1 MYLSNLKVLT
11 SSGEV
16 IRDISFHKGLNIILG
31 ERCVDSGSTN
41 SIGKTTLLRAID
53 FCLGGDEKPFYQDKE
68 NKEAIDQNVFNFF
81 YYVEP
86 IFKLELKNNL
96 NSKAA
101 YKVIFEKR
109 ISGFTTKHPNKLKV
123 INFIN
128 GNEVTNDEYNY
139 QLKEFLFNYNTNKPT
154 FRQLI
159 SKFIRKDDQQI
170 NYILR
175 FLHQATSDL
184 DYEVIHFFLFGY
196 PNPIE
201 IEKKFQL
208 EKEVRQQKNDI
219 KVFDRIKP
227 AGLDQVILLTQKD
240 LDELIRKR
248 DNFKINEKY
257 STKEDRLNT
266 YQNLIND
273 IDEKISVINFEIN
286 ALNERKN
293 ILLDKEFNDNTNA
306 ISLIYNEANLY
317 NLNLEK
323 KFEETVNFHNKML
336 QNEIEYI
343 NTRVSE
349 LYQEENDLNNKR
361 SKFSLDYSKTLD
373 ELAKYGSL
381 AEYTKLNNQINEMQS
396 KLSNALALHEKS
408 IDLNKKFDSLNIQL
422 KKLNSLIENNINIIQ
437 NNIGIFNKYFS
448 EYCKILFN
456 QTYYLS
462 ADPNDKG
469 IHKFKINSLDQN
481 FGSGKKLSLVVAFD
495 LAYSAFIK
503 DEAIKLP
510 YPSFSTQD
518 KIEIIDIQELYN
530 LASIAKGSNGQLIFP
545 IIDDKFAGLK
555 DFEENV
561 IVRVSKKDR
570 FFRIEQYLPQSIYI
584 KSA

>member
-128 GNEVTNDEYNY
+128 DNEVTNDEYNY
-139 QLKEFLFNYNTNKPT
+139 QLKEILFNYNTNKPT

-257 STKEDRLNT
+257 STEEDRLNT

-361 SKFSLDYSKTLD
+361 SKFSLDYSITLD
-373 ELAKYGSL
+373 KLAKYGSL

-396 KLSNALALHEKS
+396 KLSNAFALHEKS

-545 IIDDKFAGLK
+545 IIDDKFVGLK

>member
-139 QLKEFLFNYNTNKPT
+139 QLKEILFNYNTNKPT

-208 EKEVRQQKNDI
+208 EKEVKQQKNDI

-240 LDELIRKR
+240 LDELIIKR

-257 STKEDRLNT
+257 STEEDRLNT

-361 SKFSLDYSKTLD
+361 SKFSLDYSITLD
-373 ELAKYGSL
+373 KLAKYGSL

-545 IIDDKFAGLK
+545 IIDDKFVGLK

>member
-16 IRDISFHKGLNIILG
+16 IRDIPFHKGLNIILG
-31 ERCVDSGSTN
+31 ERCIDSGSTN

-96 NSKAA
+96 DSKTAH
-101 YKVIFEKR
+101 KVIFEKR
-109 ISGFTTKHPNKLKV
+109 VSGITTKQPNKLKITNL
-123 INFIN
+123 INN
-128 GNEVTNDEYNY
+128 NEVTNDEYNY
-139 QLKEFLFNYNTNKPT
+139 QLKDILFNYNTNKPT

-159 SKFIRKDDQQI
+159 TKFIRKDDQQI

-208 EKEVRQQKNDI
+208 EKEIKQQKNDI

-227 AGLDQVILLTQKD
+227 AGLDQVILLTQKE
-240 LDELIRKR
+240 LDELIKQR
-248 DNFKINEKY
+248 DDFKINEKY
-257 STKEDRLNT
+257 STEEDKLNT
-266 YQNLIND
+266 YQNFIND
-273 IDEKISVINFEIN
+273 LDQKISTIDFEIT

-293 ILLDKEFNDNTNA
+293 ILLNKEFNQNTDA
-306 ISLIYNEANLY
+306 ISLIYNEAKLY
-317 NLNLEK
+317 NLDLEK
-323 KFEETVNFHNKML
+323 KFEETVSFHNKML

-343 NTRVSE
+343 NSRVSE
-349 LYQEENDLNNKR
+349 LYQEENELNIKR
-361 SKFSLDYSKTLD
+361 SELTLKYSTTLD
-373 ELAKYGSL
+373 QLAKYGSL
-381 AEYTKLNNQINEMQS
+381 AEYTKLNNQINEVQS

-408 IDLNKKFDSLNIQL
+408 IELNKRNDSLNIQL
-422 KKLNSLIENNINIIQ
+422 KNLNNLIEKNINTIQ
-437 NNIGIFNKYFS
+437 SNIGIFNKYFS
-448 EYCKILFN
+448 EYCKTLFN

-495 LAYSAFIK
+495 LAYSAFIR
-503 DEAIKLP
+503 DDSVKLP

-518 KIEIIDIQELYN
+518 KVEIIDIQELYN
-530 LASIAKGSNGQLIFP
+530 LALIAKGSNGQLIFP
-545 IIDDKFAGLK
+545 IINDKFSGLK

-561 IVRVSKKDR
+561 ILKVSKKDR
-570 FFRIEQYLPQSIYI
+570 FFRIEQYLPQSLYI

>member
-139 QLKEFLFNYNTNKPT
+139 QLKEILFNYNTNKPT

-208 EKEVRQQKNDI
+208 EKEVKQQKNDI

-240 LDELIRKR
+240 LDELIIKR

-257 STKEDRLNT
+257 STEEDRLNT

-361 SKFSLDYSKTLD
+361 SKFSLDYSITLD
-373 ELAKYGSL
+373 KLVKYGSL

-545 IIDDKFAGLK
+545 IIDDKFVGLK

>member
-1 MYLSNLKVLT
+1 M
-11 SSGEV
+11 
-16 IRDISFHKGLNIILG
+16 ILG

-96 NSKAA
+96 NSKTA

-139 QLKEFLFNYNTNKPT
+139 QLKEILFNYNTNKPT

-257 STKEDRLNT
+257 STEEDRLNT

-293 ILLDKEFNDNTNA
+293 ILLNKEFNDNTNA

-361 SKFSLDYSKTLD
+361 SKFSLDYSITLD
-373 ELAKYGSL
+373 KLAKYGSL

-555 DFEENV
+555 DFKENV

>member
-16 IRDISFHKGLNIILG
+16 IRDIPFHKGLNIILG
-31 ERCVDSGSTN
+31 ERSVDNGSTN

-96 NSKAA
+96 DSKAA

-109 ISGFTTKHPNKLKV
+109 VSGITSKQPNKLKV

-128 GNEVTNDEYNY
+128 NNEVTNDEYNDH
-139 QLKEFLFNYNTNKPT
+139 LKNILFNYDTNKPS

-159 SKFIRKDDQQI
+159 TKFIRKDDQQI

-196 PNPIE
+196 PNPVE
-201 IEKKFQL
+201 IEQKFQL
-208 EKEVRQQKNDI
+208 EKAIKQQKNDI

-240 LDELIRKR
+240 LDELIQQR

-257 STKEDRLNT
+257 SAEEDKLNT

-273 IDEKISVINFEIN
+273 IDEKISIADFEIN
-286 ALNERKN
+286 ALNERKG
-293 ILLDKEFNDNTNA
+293 ILLNKEFDESTSA
-306 ISLIYNEANLY
+306 ISLIYNEAKLY
-317 NLNLEK
+317 NLTLEK

-343 NTRVSE
+343 NSRISE
-349 LYQEENDLNNKR
+349 IYQEKNELNTKR
-361 SKFSLDYSKTLD
+361 SKFSLNYSVTLD
-373 ELAKYGSL
+373 QLAKYGSL
-381 AEYTKLNNQINEMQS
+381 AEYTKLNNQINEIQS

-408 IDLNKKFDSLNIQL
+408 IDLNKKMDSLNTQL
-422 KKLNSLIENNINIIQ
+422 KKLNNLIEKNINTIQ
-437 NNIGIFNKYFS
+437 ANIGIFNKYFS
-448 EYCKILFN
+448 EYCKTLFN

-503 DEAIKLP
+503 DDEINLP

-530 LASIAKGSNGQLIFP
+530 LALIANGSNGQLIFP
-545 IIDDKFAGLK
+545 IINDKFAGLK

-561 IVRVSKKDR
+561 IVKVSKEDR
-570 FFRIEQYLPQSIYI
+570 FFRIEQYLPKSLYL

>member
-139 QLKEFLFNYNTNKPT
+139 QLKEILFNYNTNKPT

-170 NYILR
+170 NYILL

-257 STKEDRLNT
+257 STEEDRLNT

-361 SKFSLDYSKTLD
+361 SKFSLDYSITLD
-373 ELAKYGSL
+373 KLAKYGSL

-422 KKLNSLIENNINIIQ
+422 KKLSLIENNSNIIQ

-545 IIDDKFAGLK
+545 IIDDKFVGLK

>member
-16 IRDISFHKGLNIILG
+16 IRDIPFHKGLNIILG
-31 ERCVDSGSTN
+31 ERCTDSGSTN

-81 YYVEP
+81 YHVEP
-86 IFKLELKNNL
+86 IFQLELKNTL
-96 NSKAA
+96 DSKSSH
-101 YKVIFEKR
+101 KVIFEKR
-109 ISGFTTKHPNKLKV
+109 ICGITSKQPNKLKV
-123 INFIN
+123 LTLINN
-128 GNEVTNDEYNY
+128 NEVTNDEYNY
-139 QLKEFLFNYNTNKPT
+139 QLKNILFNYNTNKPT

-159 SKFIRKDDQQI
+159 TKFIRKDDQQI
-170 NYILR
+170 SYILR

-208 EKEVRQQKNDI
+208 EKEIKQQKNDI

-227 AGLDQVILLTQKD
+227 AGLDQVILLTKKD
-240 LDELIRKR
+240 LNELITQR
-248 DNFKINEKY
+248 DDFKINEKY
-257 STKEDRLNT
+257 SIEEDKLNT
-266 YQNLIND
+266 YQNSIND
-273 IDEKISVINFEIN
+273 IDEKISFIEFEIT

-293 ILLDKEFNDNTNA
+293 TLLNKEFHQNTNA
-306 ISLIYNEANLY
+306 ISLIYNEAKLY

-343 NTRVSE
+343 NSRILE
-349 LYQEENDLNNKR
+349 LYQEEKELNSLR
-361 SKFSLDYSKTLD
+361 SKFSVDYSTTL
-373 ELAKYGSL
+373 EQLAKYGSL

-408 IDLNKKFDSLNIQL
+408 IDLNKKFDLTNNQL
-422 KKLNSLIENNINIIQ
+422 KELNKLIEKNINAIQ
-437 NNIGIFNKYFS
+437 TNIGVFNKYFS
-448 EYCKILFN
+448 AYCKTLFN

-503 DEAIKLP
+503 DEAVKLP

-530 LASIAKGSNGQLIFP
+530 LSLIAKGSNGQLIFP
-545 IIDDKFAGLK
+545 IIDDKFSGLK
-555 DFEENV
+555 DFEDNV
-561 IVRVSKKDR
+561 ILKVSKKDR
-570 FFRIEQYLPQSIYI
+570 FFRIEQYLSKNLYL

>member
-16 IRDISFHKGLNIILG
+16 IRDITFHKGLNIILG
-31 ERCVDSGSTN
+31 ERSMDNGSTN

-53 FCLGGDEKPFYQDKE
+53 FCLGGDEKPFYQDRE

-96 NSKAA
+96 DSEVTH
-101 YKVIFEKR
+101 KVIFEKR
-109 ISGFTTKHPNKLKV
+109 INGITNKQPNKLKIIYL
-123 INFIN
+123 INN
-128 GNEVTNDEYNY
+128 NEVTNDEYNY
-139 QLKEFLFNYNTNKPT
+139 QLKNILFNYDTSKPT

-159 SKFIRKDDQQI
+159 TKFIRKDDQQI

-196 PNPIE
+196 PSPVE
-201 IEKKFQL
+201 IEQKFQL
-208 EKEVRQQKNDI
+208 EKEIKQQKNDI

-240 LDELIRKR
+240 LDELIQQR

-257 STKEDRLNT
+257 SAEEDKLNT

-273 IDEKISVINFEIN
+273 IDEKISMIDFEIN
-286 ALNERKN
+286 ALNERKS
-293 ILLDKEFNDNTNA
+293 ILLNKEFDESLNA
-306 ISLIYNEANLY
+306 ISLIYREAKLY
-317 NLNLEK
+317 NLNLQK

-343 NTRVSE
+343 NSRISE
-349 LYQEENDLNNKR
+349 LYQEENEFNIKR
-361 SKFSLDYSKTLD
+361 SKFSLDYSVTLD
-373 ELAKYGSL
+373 QLAKYGSL
-381 AEYTKLNNQINEMQS
+381 AEYTKLNNQINEIQS

-408 IDLNKKFDSLNIQL
+408 LDLNKKMDSLNIQL
-422 KKLNSLIENNINIIQ
+422 KKLNNLIEKNINTIQ
-437 NNIGIFNKYFS
+437 LNIGIFNKYFS

-462 ADPNDKG
+462 ADSNDKG

-503 DEAIKLP
+503 DEEVNLP

-530 LASIAKGSNGQLIFP
+530 LALIANGSNGQLIFP
-545 IIDDKFAGLK
+545 IINDKFTGLK
-555 DFEENV
+555 DFEKNV
-561 IVRVSKKDR
+561 IVKVSKEDR
-570 FFRIEQYLPQSIYI
+570 FFRIEQYLPKSLYL

>member
-1 MYLSNLKVLT
+1 MK
-11 SSGEV
+11 
-16 IRDISFHKGLNIILG
+16 NI
-31 ERCVDSGSTN
+31 
-41 SIGKTTLLRAID
+41 
-53 FCLGGDEKPFYQDKE
+53 
-68 NKEAIDQNVFNFF
+68 
-81 YYVEP
+81 
-86 IFKLELKNNL
+86 
-96 NSKAA
+96 
-101 YKVIFEKR
+101 
-109 ISGFTTKHPNKLKV
+109 
-123 INFIN
+123 
-128 GNEVTNDEYNY
+128 
-139 QLKEFLFNYNTNKPT
+139 LFNYDTNKPT

-159 SKFIRKDDQQI
+159 TKFIRKDDQQI

-196 PNPIE
+196 PNPVE
-201 IEKKFQL
+201 IEQKFQL
-208 EKEVRQQKNDI
+208 EKAIKQQKNDI

-240 LDELIRKR
+240 LDELIQQR

-257 STKEDRLNT
+257 SAEEDKLNT

-273 IDEKISVINFEIN
+273 IDEKISMTDFEIN
-286 ALNERKN
+286 ALNERKG
-293 ILLDKEFNDNTNA
+293 ILLNKEFDKNTNA
-306 ISLIYNEANLY
+306 ISLIYNEAKLY

-343 NTRVSE
+343 NSRISE
-349 LYQEENDLNNKR
+349 LYQEKNELDTKR
-361 SKFSLDYSKTLD
+361 SKFSLNYSVTLD
-373 ELAKYGSL
+373 QLAKYGSL
-381 AEYTKLNNQINEMQS
+381 AEYTKLNNQINEIQS

-408 IDLNKKFDSLNIQL
+408 IDLNKKMDSLNIQL
-422 KKLNSLIENNINIIQ
+422 KKLNSLIDKNINTIQ
-437 NNIGIFNKYFS
+437 INIGIFNKYFS
-448 EYCKILFN
+448 EYCKTLFN

-503 DEAIKLP
+503 DDEINLP

-530 LASIAKGSNGQLIFP
+530 LALIANGSNGQLIFP
-545 IIDDKFAGLK
+545 IINDKFAGLR
-555 DFEENV
+555 DFEKNV
-561 IVRVSKKDR
+561 IVKVSKEDR
-570 FFRIEQYLPQSIYI
+570 FFRIERYLPKSLYL

>member
-1 MYLSNLKVLT
+1 MLT

-139 QLKEFLFNYNTNKPT
+139 QLKEILFNYNTNKPT

-257 STKEDRLNT
+257 STEEDRLNT

-361 SKFSLDYSKTLD
+361 SKFSLDYSITLD
-373 ELAKYGSL
+373 KLAKYGSL

-437 NNIGIFNKYFS
+437 NNIGVFNKYFS

-545 IIDDKFAGLK
+545 IIDDKFVGLK

>member
-1 MYLSNLKVLT
+1 MLPPTALRDSLSVYTVLFT
-11 SSGEV
+11 VS
-16 IRDISFHKGLNIILG
+16 HKGLNIILG

-96 NSKAA
+96 NSKTA

-139 QLKEFLFNYNTNKPT
+139 QLKEILFNYNTNKPT

-257 STKEDRLNT
+257 STEEDRLNT

-293 ILLDKEFNDNTNA
+293 ILLNKEFNDNTNA

-361 SKFSLDYSKTLD
+361 SKFSLDYSITLD
-373 ELAKYGSL
+373 KLAKYGSL

-555 DFEENV
+555 DFKENV

>member
-1 MYLSNLKVLT
+1 MLT
-11 SSGEV
+11 SSGQV
-16 IRDISFHKGLNIILG
+16 IRDIPFHKGLNIILG
-31 ERCVDSGSTN
+31 ERCIDSGSTN

-81 YYVEP
+81 YHVEP
-86 IFKLELKNNL
+86 IFKLELKNTL
-96 NSKAA
+96 DSKVSH
-101 YKVIFEKR
+101 KIIFEKR
-109 ISGFTTKHPNKLKV
+109 ICGITSKQPNKLKV
-123 INFIN
+123 LTFIN
-128 GNEVTNDEYNY
+128 NNEVTNDEYNY
-139 QLKEFLFNYNTNKPT
+139 QLKNILFNYNTNKPT

-159 SKFIRKDDQQI
+159 TKFIRKDDQQI

-201 IEKKFQL
+201 IEQKFQL
-208 EKEVRQQKNDI
+208 EKEIKQQKNDI

-240 LDELIRKR
+240 LNELITQR
-248 DNFKINEKY
+248 DDFKINEKY
-257 STKEDRLNT
+257 SMEEDKLNT
-266 YQNLIND
+266 YQNSIND
-273 IDEKISVINFEIN
+273 IDEKISFIDFEIT

-293 ILLDKEFNDNTNA
+293 ILLNKEFHQNTNA
-306 ISLIYNEANLY
+306 ISLIYNEAKLY

-336 QNEIEYI
+336 QNEVEYI
-343 NTRVSE
+343 NSRILE
-349 LYQEENDLNNKR
+349 LYQEEKELNALR
-361 SKFSLDYSKTLD
+361 ATFAVDYSTTL
-373 ELAKYGSL
+373 EKLAKYGSL

-408 IDLNKKFDSLNIQL
+408 IDLNRKFDSINNQL
-422 KKLNSLIENNINIIQ
+422 KELNKLIEKNINTIQ
-437 NNIGIFNKYFS
+437 TNISIFNKYFS
-448 EYCKILFN
+448 AYCKTLFN

-503 DEAIKLP
+503 DETVKLP
-510 YPSFSTQD
+510 YPNFSTQD

-530 LASIAKGSNGQLIFP
+530 LALIAKGSNGQLIFP

-555 DFEENV
+555 DFEDNV
-561 IVRVSKKDR
+561 IVKVSKKDR
-570 FFRIEQYLPQSIYI
+570 FFRIEQYLPQNLYM
-584 KSA
+584 KTA

>member
-139 QLKEFLFNYNTNKPT
+139 QLKEILFNYNTNKPT

-257 STKEDRLNT
+257 STEEDRLNT

-361 SKFSLDYSKTLD
+361 SKFSLDYSITLD
-373 ELAKYGSL
+373 KLAKYGSL
-381 AEYTKLNNQINEMQS
+381 DEYTKLNNQINEMQS

-437 NNIGIFNKYFS
+437 NNIGVFNKYFS

-545 IIDDKFAGLK
+545 IIDDKFVGLK

>member
-1 MYLSNLKVLT
+1 MLT

-109 ISGFTTKHPNKLKV
+109 ISGFTTKQPHKLKV

-139 QLKEFLFNYNTNKPT
+139 QLKDILFNYNTNKPT

-159 SKFIRKDDQQI
+159 TKFIRKDDQQI

-175 FLHQATSDL
+175 FLHQATSDI

-208 EKEVRQQKNDI
+208 EKEVKQQRNDI

-257 STKEDRLNT
+257 STEEDKLNT

-273 IDEKISVINFEIN
+273 IDEKISIINFEIN
-286 ALNERKN
+286 ALNERKS
-293 ILLDKEFNDNTNA
+293 ILLNKEFNDNTNA
-306 ISLIYNEANLY
+306 ISLIYNEASLY

-343 NTRVSE
+343 NYRVSE
-349 LYQEENDLNNKR
+349 LYQEENVLNIKR
-361 SKFSLDYSKTLD
+361 SKFALDYSITLD
-373 ELAKYGSL
+373 KLAKYGSL

-408 IDLNKKFDSLNIQL
+408 IDLNKKFESLNIQL

-437 NNIGIFNKYFS
+437 NNIGVFNKYFS
-448 EYCKILFN
+448 EYCKVLFN

-530 LASIAKGSNGQLIFP
+530 LASIAKESNGQLIFP
-545 IIDDKFAGLK
+545 IINDKFAGLK

-561 IVRVSKKDR
+561 IMRVSKKDR
-570 FFRIEQYLPQSIYI
+570 FFRIEQYLPQSLYI

>member
-139 QLKEFLFNYNTNKPT
+139 QLKEILFNYNTNKPT

-257 STKEDRLNT
+257 STEEDRLNT

-361 SKFSLDYSKTLD
+361 SKFSLDYSITLD
-373 ELAKYGSL
+373 KLAKYGSL

-437 NNIGIFNKYFS
+437 NNIGVFNKYFS

-545 IIDDKFAGLK
+545 IIDDKFVGLK